1 MSHFYRR
8 TVSWLLLF
16 TVLPVLVL
24 GSFAAW
30 LSYTS
35 IQSEIR
41 RTSTI
46 QLSRIQQTNEMIF
59 DETRMTNIALSSVT
73 EIAYLLNDIMC
84 SETVSYNDWK
94 TYNVL
99 RAFLTSQTVSRNYI
113 HSIYIAFDNC
123 DERIFSS
130 IDGIVST
137 RFFSD
142 TDWLAHL
149 NADTSGATFVLRTI
163 PPTHEK
169 KGQQVVTVLRP
180 FVFGTK
186 NIQGV
191 IALNLSWQ
199 YMQELNA
206 SLSSESDGAL
216 VMFEDNIL
224 FDVGSTAGSWS
235 DALPELAAHEEGEF
249 TFLSNGVS
257 YVVSKQVSDQ
267 YDLSYY
273 LFERTD
279 TLYAIPNS
287 ILKAII
293 ILAALLGGGGLIF
306 AWTASR
312 RLHRRIR
319 KIMDVLPSSPDGT
332 EISSGDYDEYEY
344 IARQIQN
351 DQLLKKYFEMQLTEK
366 TYQQKSAEMVALQ
379 AQINPHM
386 LFNTLE
392 VIHWKVFA
400 LTHGENDAAI
410 MLEKLSA
417 LLKYSLQPAGKLV
430 TLEEEVDSTANY
442 LTLLRLRYPEKLNI
456 IWDYD
461 DSLSGYACMRLILQ
475 PLIENAISHGIT
487 PDDQTRTVKICISP
501 FHGQIRVRIYN
512 NGGGLTKEELTA
524 LRQRI
529 EAPTPPPHGIG
540 LYNTNR
546 RLCLQYGK
554 GLRISS
560 SPRLGFMVS
569 FAFPA
574 QYPDS
579 PEIIPLPDPEEM

>member
-1 MSHFYRR
+1 MSRFYRR
-8 TVSWLLLF
+8 TVVWMLLIA
-16 TVLPVLVL
+16 VLPVLIL

-41 RTSTI
+41 RSSAI

-59 DETRMTNIALSSVT
+59 DETRMTNIAISSVA

-84 SETVSYNDWK
+84 SGTASYNEWQ
-94 TYNVL
+94 TYDVL
-99 RAFLTSQTVSRNYI
+99 RAFLASQTVSRNYI

-123 DERIFSS
+123 EERIFSS
-130 IDGIVST
+130 TDGIVDT
-137 RFFSD
+137 TVFND
-142 TDWLAHL
+142 TDWLSYL
-149 NADTSGATFVLRTI
+149 DSDTLGASFVLRTI
-163 PPTHEK
+163 PSTYEK
-169 KGQQVVTVLRP
+169 KGQKVVTVLRP
-180 FVFGTK
+180 FTFGNK
-186 NIQGV
+186 SVHGV

-199 YMQELNA
+199 YMQELNE

-216 VMFEDNIL
+216 VVFGDSIL
-224 FDVGSTAGSWS
+224 FDVGTNAGSWS
-235 DALPELAAHEEGEF
+235 DVLPELAAHKEGEF
-249 TFLSNGVS
+249 TCVSNGVS
-257 YVVSKQVSDQ
+257 YVVSKQISEQ
-267 YDLSYY
+267 YGLSYY
-273 LFERTD
+273 LFERSD

-287 ILKAII
+287 ILKTIS
-293 ILAALLGGGGLIF
+293 ILAALLGGGGLLF
-306 AWTASR
+306 AWFASR

-319 KIMDVLPSSPDGT
+319 RIMDMLPGSPDGT

-366 TYQQKSAEMVALQ
+366 AYQQKSAEMVALQ

-392 VIHWKVFA
+392 VIHWKVFG
-400 LTHGENDAAI
+400 LTQEENDATV

-475 PLIENAISHGIT
+475 PLIENAVSHGSM
-487 PDDQTRTVKICISP
+487 PDSQARTVKICISP

-512 NGGGLTKEELTA
+512 NGGGLNKEELAA

-529 EAPTPPPHGIG
+529 ASPTPPPRGIG

-569 FAFPA
+569 FTFPA
-574 QYPDS
+574 QSSD
-579 PEIIPLPDPEEM
+579 LPNGEEV